1 MSSDQDRFLTF
12 VGKHEREWGTET
24 YKGRP
29 TLKQIMDAKVVAFWY
44 PTGSELP
51 FTLTVHKD
59 LRDIE
64 AYVRAIVWHTTEEL
78 PRLRL
83 ARIFMDKK
91 EVRIKD
97 VKVVF
102 DVPSR

>member
-1 MSSDQDRFLTF
+1 MSSEKDRFLTY
-12 VGKHEREWGTET
+12 VAKHEREWGIET

-29 TLKQIMDAKVVAFWY
+29 TLNQIMDAKVVAFWH
-44 PTGSELP
+44 PTGKELP
-51 FTLTVHKD
+51 FTLTIHKD

-64 AYVRAIVWHTTEEL
+64 AYVKAILWHTTEEL

-83 ARIFMDKK
+83 AKIFMDKK

-97 VKVVF
+97 VKVIF
-102 DVPSR
+102 DPPR